1 MRQKKVYAFVRK
13 LTRQGEIFKGIFGW
27 TLEACKICTLFYVF
41 TLADWNL
48 DIQFDRS
55 FLLKKK
61 AVFQPWREQGMKW
74 TLWLIRARNWFQ
86 LRWNQERPLITLYFR
101 DSGTLSL
108 SAPLLRKQVSL
119 STEAKQDINGR
130 ILSFVR
136 GISVHRETE
145 NFWTF
150 SSLSLYKK
158 RGWSFLPFSEDVNPF
173 LICPEL

>member
-101 DSGTLSL
+101 DSGLYLSRPPCFENRYPYPRRR
-108 SAPLLRKQVSL
+108 SKISTGEFYRSSVVSVYIERQRIFEPLVPWVC
-119 STEAKQDINGR
+119 I
-130 ILSFVR
+130 
-136 GISVHRETE
+136 
-145 NFWTF
+145 
-150 SSLSLYKK
+150 KK
-158 RGWSFLPFSEDVNPF
+158 EDGPFCHSPKMW
-173 LICPEL
+173 IHS